1 MSMYSGGT
9 LEGQHQR
16 TVDMLEDKARAGD
29 LVHLLWL
36 LYDSQTTYE
45 DLKRLAEI
53 AQTRA
58 PRHKEPPA
66 PRPAR
71 EYLLDLYL
79 DWRNNYLTVEVFAE
93 HHGLTTG
100 EACTLI
106 DLARD
111 VNRHEHPEA

>member
-58 PRHKEPPA
+58 PRHKEPSPK
-66 PRPAR
+66 PAR

-79 DWRNNYLTVEVFAE
+79 DWRNNYLTVEVFSE

-100 EACTLI
+100 EACTLL